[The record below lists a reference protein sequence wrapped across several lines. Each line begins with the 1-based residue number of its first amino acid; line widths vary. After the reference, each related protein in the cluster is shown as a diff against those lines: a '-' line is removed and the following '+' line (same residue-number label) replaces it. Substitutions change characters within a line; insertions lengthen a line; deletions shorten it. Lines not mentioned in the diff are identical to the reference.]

1 MQLEELFQREIKT
14 GYKNSVVFG
23 GFSDYLAGL
32 AEKQGFD
39 ELHDLALCYAVA
51 SVSERKKLL
60 PILQQKS
67 TVLMPVEE
75 KQTQKLKSQQAD
87 DYRSNLST
95 PIQYMKSIGPKRAS
109 LLKKLGINTIE
120 DLLFYFPRYFRDRS
134 ELSLI
139 GSLPIGDTVNIRGH
153 IVKCEKLRPK
163 ANMLILKAW
172 VSDGSGI
179 VPCIWFNQKFL
190 ESELYQGREIFI
202 SGKTEKKYNQF
213 QLNVSEYEFLA
224 SADAEL
230 RGMQPVYA
238 LTEGLSQ
245 KILRSI
251 IVDALDKYS
260 GFIEENL
267 PDQIVE
273 KMQFQSRAE
282 AVRKMHLPECKAEYD
297 AAHRRFAYEE
307 LLILQLAIN
316 MGAKANEHEGRAHK
330 LTEEILPAFC
340 QALPYELTGAQKRVI
355 GEIYADMASE
365 NAMSRLCC
373 GDVGSGKTV
382 VAAAAIYLA
391 CRNGHQAALMA
402 PTEILATQHY
412 QSLQPMLQ
420 RLGITCCL
428 LTGSVNGKAYESLI
442 EALES
447 GEMMVAIGTQALIQD
462 NVIFKDLSLAIADEQ
477 HRFGV
482 RQRTALMQKGK
493 NADLLVMTATPIP
506 RSLALAFYGD
516 LKLSVI
522 DEMPPGRKE
531 IKTYAVGYDYEE
543 RIWAF
548 MEKEIVKGRQCFVVC
563 PLVEESEKLD
573 LQSATALYEELEK
586 NVFAHRRVGLLHGKQ
601 KPAEKDALMQAFA
614 KHELDILVSTTVIEV
629 GINIPNATLMLV
641 RDAERFGLAQLH
653 QLRGRIGRGGEQSYC
668 VLMHNA
674 KSQVAR
680 ERMKIMTQTTDGFKI
695 AEADLQLRGPGEFFG
710 TRQHGIPELKV
721 ADLFRD
727 SILLEI
733 TRQDALNLISA
744 PDFET
749 NPDYRMLRYQLK
761 QKEQALN

>member
-1 MQLEELFQREIKT
+1 MQLDDLFQREIKT

-23 GFSDYLAGL
+23 GFADYLANL
-32 AEKQGFD
+32 AEKQGMD

-51 SVSERKKLL
+51 SIAERKKLL
-60 PILQQKS
+60 PLLQQKS
-67 TVLMPVEE
+67 DSLISKEP
-75 KQTQKLKSQQAD
+75 QTESKPAAKPDS
-87 DYRSNLST
+87 DYRSNLAT
-95 PIQYMKSIGPKRAS
+95 PIQYMKSIGPKRAA
-109 LLKKLGINTIE
+109 LLKKLGISTIE

-134 ELSLI
+134 ELSSI
-139 GSLPIGDTVNIRGH
+139 SSLPIGDTVNIRGH
-153 IVKCEKLRPK
+153 IVRCEKLRPK
-163 ANMLILKAW
+163 ANMLILRAW

-179 VPCIWFNQKFL
+179 VPCIWYNQKFL
-190 ESELYQGREIFI
+190 ESELYQGREIFV
-202 SGKTEKKYNQF
+202 SGKTEYKFNKF

-245 KILRSI
+245 KVLRSI
-251 IVDALDKYS
+251 IIDALDKYA

-267 PDQIVE
+267 PSQLIE

-282 AVRKMHLPECKAEYD
+282 AVRKMHLPEYKDEYD

-307 LLILQLAIN
+307 LLVLQLAIN
-316 MGAKANEHEGRAHK
+316 LSAQATVQEGRSHK
-330 LTEEILPAFC
+330 LTDDILPDFC
-340 QALPYELTGAQKRVI
+340 KVLPYELTGAQKRVI
-355 GEIYADMASE
+355 NEIYADMASE

-412 QSLQPMLQ
+412 QSLQPLLQ
-420 RLGITCCL
+420 KLGITCCL
-428 LTGSVNGKAYESLI
+428 ITGSVNGKAYESLI
-442 EALES
+442 EALAS

-506 RSLALAFYGD
+506 RSLALAFYSD

-522 DEMPPGRKE
+522 DELPPGRRE
-531 IKTYAVGYDYEE
+531 IKTYAVSYDYEQ

-548 MEKEIVKGRQCFVVC
+548 MEKEIAKGRQCFVVC

-573 LQSATALYEELEK
+573 LQSATALYEDLEK

-614 KHELDILVSTTVIEV
+614 
-629 GINIPNATLMLV
+629 
-641 RDAERFGLAQLH
+641 
-653 QLRGRIGRGGEQSYC
+653 
-668 VLMHNA
+668 
-674 KSQVAR
+674 
-680 ERMKIMTQTTDGFKI
+680 
-695 AEADLQLRGPGEFFG
+695 
-710 TRQHGIPELKV
+710 
-721 ADLFRD
+721 
-727 SILLEI
+727 
-733 TRQDALNLISA
+733 
-744 PDFET
+744 
-749 NPDYRMLRYQLK
+749 
-761 QKEQALN
+761 